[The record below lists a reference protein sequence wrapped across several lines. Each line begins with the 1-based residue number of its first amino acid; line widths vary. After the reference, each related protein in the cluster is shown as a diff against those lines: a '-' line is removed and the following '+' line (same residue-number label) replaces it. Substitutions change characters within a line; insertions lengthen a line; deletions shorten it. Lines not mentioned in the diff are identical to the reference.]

1 MKLYHRHVCIG
12 KKHSVSHIRWVV
24 AKISGIHWGFS
35 NACPVVKGVV
45 LQLED
50 LDIFKYTNIG
60 GEREKEREQEGGL
73 A

>member
-12 KKHSVSHIRWVV
+12 KKHSVIHRRLVV

-35 NACPVVKGVV
+35 NACPVDKGVV

-50 LDIFKYTNIG
+50 LDIFKYANIG